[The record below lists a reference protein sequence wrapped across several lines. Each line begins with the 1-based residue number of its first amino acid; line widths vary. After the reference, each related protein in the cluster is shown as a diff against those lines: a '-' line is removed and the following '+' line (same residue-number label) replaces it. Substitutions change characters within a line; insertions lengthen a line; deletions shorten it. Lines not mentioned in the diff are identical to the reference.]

1 MIWFVFALLTGV
13 AVLAV
18 LWPLSRAPATTD
30 AKELDVAF
38 YKAQT
43 AEIERDTARGVIGP
57 QEADTARNEAARRLM
72 AASVRPVSD
81 VRSGSPFA
89 TRSVALGSLIFV
101 PAVTLGLY
109 AYVGT
114 PNMPDDPLE
123 ARLDAPAATMDMP
136 TAIAK
141 IERHLAKEPNDGR
154 GWAVIAPIYIRLQRY
169 DDAVRAFTNEIRILG
184 PSGERYAAL
193 GEARIYADNGMI
205 NADAKTAFEQ
215 AAVLDPRSPRAA
227 YYLGLAAQQDG
238 DKAKALAIW
247 TKLAA
252 DSPPDAPWLPTV
264 RVRLAEVGAG
274 KSSVAAQP
282 EAETPAAGQAK
293 MAEAVAAMPKD
304 QQQAMIHRMVDGL
317 AGRLKNNGGDID
329 GWLRLMRA
337 YQVLNEQDKAKLA
350 LGDARRNFA
359 ADPSA
364 TKRIDDLAHELG
376 LEG

>member
-274 KSSVAAQP
+274 NSPVAPQA

>member
-1 MIWFVFALLTGV
+1 MLWAVFALLTGV
-13 AVLAV
+13 AIFAV

-30 AKELDVAF
+30 SKELDVAF

-43 AEIERDTARGVIGP
+43 AEIERDATRGVIGA
-57 QEADTARNEAARRLM
+57 QEAETARNEAARRLM
-72 AASVRPVSD
+72 AASQRATAD
-81 VRSGSPFA
+81 VGSGSRFA
-89 TRSVALGSLIFV
+89 TRSVALGVLIFV
-101 PAVTLGLY
+101 PALALGLY

-123 ARLDAPAATMDMP
+123 ARLDAPASTMDMP

-141 IERHLAKEPNDGR
+141 IERHLAKNPDDGR
-154 GWAVIAPIYIRLQRY
+154 GWAVIAPIYVRLGRY
-169 DDAVRAFTNEIRILG
+169 DDAVRAFTNEIRTLG
-184 PSGERYAAL
+184 PSGERYAGL
-193 GEARIYADNGMI
+193 GEAQVYLANGMI
-205 NADAKTAFEQ
+205 DADAKKSFEQ
-215 AAVLDPRSPRAA
+215 AAVLDPKSPRAA

-238 DKAKALAIW
+238 DKANAVAIW
-247 TKLAA
+247 TRLVAE
-252 DSPPDAPWLPTV
+252 SPPDAPWLPTV
-264 RVRLAEVGAG
+264 RARLAEVGG
-274 KSSVAAQP
+274 AASAQ
-282 EAETPAAGQAK
+282 ADNAPAAPDAGRAK

-317 AGRLKNNGGDID
+317 ADRLKTNGGDIE

-350 LGDARRNFA
+350 LSDARRNFA

>member
-274 KSSVAAQP
+274 KSSVAPQA